1 MCRCLKPKVWIPGSF
16 QIQLHTWP
24 PSTPQPGTQTA
35 SVSHGGA
42 TLPQWLGEPARVREK
57 RDINTQRRC
66 IYQIHADIYAIF
78 ISTSIWDLIWLT
90 LLLLLLPLML
100 ILWPHLTGS
109 GLTSGTGRQVSLLR
123 KIKMIHFMLMR
134 TSAKYV
140 EERAATRATRPYLF
154 FTSEQE
160 VWNTRRRRLNPSYPA
175 GAAGARGAST
185 QLGKYSAG

>member
-1 MCRCLKPKVWIPGSF
+1 MNSRIISDTAAHLTSIYPPTWNTNSICVTRGSHTPSVVRGASPCTWKEGYKHTTPMHLSDSCRYLRNI
-16 QIQLHTWP
+16 
-24 PSTPQPGTQTA
+24 
-35 SVSHGGA
+35 
-42 TLPQWLGEPARVREK
+42 
-57 RDINTQRRC
+57 
-66 IYQIHADIYAIF
+66 AIF

-90 LLLLLLPLML
+90 LLLLLPLML

-160 VWNTRRRRLNPSYPA
+160 VWNTRRRRLSPSYPA
-175 GAAGARGAST
+175 RAAGARGAST
-185 QLGKYSAG
+185 QLGKYTAG

>member
-1 MCRCLKPKVWIPGSF
+1 MNSRIISD
-16 QIQLHTWP
+16 
-24 PSTPQPGTQTA
+24 TA
-35 SVSHGGA
+35 AH
-42 TLPQWLGEPARVREK
+42 L
-57 RDINTQRRC
+57 
-66 IYQIHADIYAIF
+66 
-78 ISTSIWDLIWLT
+78 TSIYPPTWNTNSVCVTRGSHTPSVVRGASPCTWKEGYKHTTPMHLSDSCRYFWDLIWLT
-90 LLLLLLPLML
+90 LLLLLPLML

-160 VWNTRRRRLNPSYPA
+160 VWNTWRRRLSPSYPA
-175 GAAGARGAST
+175 GAAAARGAST